1 MKRNYLTQVVWLL
14 VLTIGLLLALSL
26 IPPIEIN
33 FTTKQIDILSDLR
46 SNEAAQPT
54 TDTPEKN
61 NGYFVSMQEMT
72 APIDTNT
79 LVMADTMPSTQEIEE
94 TQPVIT
100 NVKRKDG
107 DITLIEDYS
116 AQQIG
121 LRNLIQ
127 AIENRNTLQRP
138 IRIAFL
144 GDSFI
149 EADIFTQNVRALLQ
163 DIYGGCGVGYMAM
176 HSDFPGFRRSINQ
189 TDKGW
194 NTYNV
199 ATEQQQ
205 PQLTSLPLQIHR
217 AEGEAYTRLKG
228 VNKLRYI
235 DKWNVS
241 TIGFI
246 AEDSAVIM
254 VKTDSATYTYDVVPD
269 TKAQFITLQDPTALL
284 EVRCSSPNV
293 AFWGTWLDDTEGIA
307 IDNISMRGYSGTTLA
322 QFPINRLQ
330 ELDVAIPYDLIVL
343 QYGLNRMT
351 ASITHYSPYTQQLME
366 SVAHLREAFP
376 TTDILIMGIG
386 DRCQNQDGEI
396 KTMEAVHGMI
406 KAQRNAA
413 IQSQC
418 LFWDCYEAM
427 QQLGG
432 MPAFVENKWASKDYT
447 HINHV
452 GGEPLAQE
460 FVKAFKYAIENS
472 GKNTPSAQPDTIN
485 IDQ

>member
-1 MKRNYLTQVVWLL
+1 MNRNYLTQVVWLL

-33 FTTKQIDILSDLR
+33 FTSKQIDILSDLR

-72 APIDTNT
+72 TPIDTNT

-228 VNKLRYI
+228 VN
-235 DKWNVS
+235 
-241 TIGFI
+241 
-246 AEDSAVIM
+246 
-254 VKTDSATYTYDVVPD
+254 
-269 TKAQFITLQDPTALL
+269 
-284 EVRCSSPNV
+284 
-293 AFWGTWLDDTEGIA
+293 
-307 IDNISMRGYSGTTLA
+307 
-322 QFPINRLQ
+322 
-330 ELDVAIPYDLIVL
+330 
-343 QYGLNRMT
+343 
-351 ASITHYSPYTQQLME
+351 
-366 SVAHLREAFP
+366 
-376 TTDILIMGIG
+376 
-386 DRCQNQDGEI
+386 
-396 KTMEAVHGMI
+396 
-406 KAQRNAA
+406 
-413 IQSQC
+413 
-418 LFWDCYEAM
+418 
-427 QQLGG
+427 
-432 MPAFVENKWASKDYT
+432 
-447 HINHV
+447 
-452 GGEPLAQE
+452 
-460 FVKAFKYAIENS
+460 
-472 GKNTPSAQPDTIN
+472 
-485 IDQ
+485 